1 MTVLSRNSHVFED
14 LFICLFIYLFI
25 YLFLSL
31 FVYLLIYLFIY
42 LFIYCWQISFQFTIR
57 LAFHEQQDL
66 LQTSSVFNVGI
77 VDTRPLRQNLSLWC

>member
-14 LFICLFIYLFI
+14 LFICLFIYLFVSFFI
-25 YLFLSL
+25 CLFT
-31 FVYLLIYLFIY
+31 YLFIY

-57 LAFHEQQDL
+57 LAFHKQQDL